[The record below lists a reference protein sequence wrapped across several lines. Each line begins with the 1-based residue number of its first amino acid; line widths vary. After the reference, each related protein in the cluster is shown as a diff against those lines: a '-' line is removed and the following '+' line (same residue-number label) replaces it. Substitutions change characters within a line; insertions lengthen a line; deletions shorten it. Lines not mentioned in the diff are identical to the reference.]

1 LKYIFIQKHGMTKQF
16 TIWLFIISMLSYSGV
31 WAAHSHEDQVDGDHA
46 FMTNTHHTNDQH
58 NQLDS
63 DHCCHASAHLLGLPS
78 IYISQF
84 LPRKDIAELVYSTS
98 LFSRSTP
105 PPQHPPLS

>member
-1 LKYIFIQKHGMTKQF
+1 MTKQL
-16 TIWLFIISMLSYSGV
+16 TIWLFIISMLSYSSV
-31 WAAHSHEDQVDGDHA
+31 WAVQSHEDLINGDHA
-46 FMTNTHHTNDQH
+46 FVTDISHTSDQH
-58 NQLDS
+58 NQLDG

-78 IYISQF
+78 IHISQL
-84 LPRKDIAELVYSTS
+84 LPIKDIAEPVYSVY

>member
-1 LKYIFIQKHGMTKQF
+1 MAKQF
-16 TIWLFIISMLSYSGV
+16 TIWLFIISMLSYSSV
-31 WAAHSHEDQVDGDHA
+31 WAAHSHEDIIDGDHA
-46 FMTNTHHTNDQH
+46 FITDAHHTSDQH
-58 NQLDS
+58 SQSDS

-78 IYISQF
+78 MHISQL
-84 LPRKDIAELVYSTS
+84 LPIKDIAEPVYSVC